1 MTKPLCTLAI
11 LLLCFLTTMSY
22 AQQNVDESDKAEE
35 TTVISVADP
44 VIATKAPEVGKH
56 VMANTDAG
64 SMILSLLMVLAL
76 IFISALVLKKFNF
89 TRQQSEQLKVV
100 ASLSLGVKER
110 LVVAQIG
117 EQQLVLGITPQ
128 QITLIKSLEEPIVPS
143 QPENPSA
150 LTGIYLLFYKKIT
163 LIPKTNS
170 NNYEKNSIV
179 SFTHSHRIHSKFW
192 RFFGRRFVYVGI
204 NFNYQCGWISR
215 VLSYPTNFNL
225 HDGVKFYTR
234 CRNNDDVVYPY
245 RSSYGYIAPSLWL
258 ATNPVKPGDNWLNF
272 IYDSFYYD
280 ASL

>member
-150 LTGIYLLFYKKIT
+150 LTGNIFAFLQ
-163 LIPKTNS
+163 
-170 NNYEKNSIV
+170 KN
-179 SFTHSHRIHSKFW
+179 
-192 RFFGRRFVYVGI
+192 
-204 NFNYQCGWISR
+204 NFN
-215 VLSYPTNFNL
+215 TKN
-225 HDGVKFYTR
+225 K
-234 CRNNDDVVYPY
+234 
-245 RSSYGYIAPSLWL
+245 
-258 ATNPVKPGDNWLNF
+258 
-272 IYDSFYYD
+272 
-280 ASL
+280 

>member
-110 LVVAQIG
+110 LVVA
-117 EQQLVLGITPQ
+117 
-128 QITLIKSLEEPIVPS
+128 LIKSLEEPIVPS

-150 LTGIYLLFYKKIT
+150 LTGNIFAFLQ
-163 LIPKTNS
+163 
-170 NNYEKNSIV
+170 KN
-179 SFTHSHRIHSKFW
+179 
-192 RFFGRRFVYVGI
+192 
-204 NFNYQCGWISR
+204 NFN
-215 VLSYPTNFNL
+215 TKN
-225 HDGVKFYTR
+225 K
-234 CRNNDDVVYPY
+234 
-245 RSSYGYIAPSLWL
+245 
-258 ATNPVKPGDNWLNF
+258 
-272 IYDSFYYD
+272 
-280 ASL
+280 